1 MPQFGPGPPKTQE
14 VYTDEGAQTGAGWG
28 AGIGGLLAALAV
40 PFTGGMSLAALPAM
54 AGAASIGAM
63 GGGLLGRA
71 GGSIYDYY
79 NPEEVELQD
88 PGSMYAQQA
97 PQLTPMYS
105 PPPPMM
111 NPYASASTSQP
122 YGGGMF
128 GGMPGGGGPI
138 MAPPPP
144 FLAGYQSPSQMGGY
158 MPLPYNQAM
167 QQPYY
172 T

>member
-1 MPQFGPGPPKTQE
+1 MPQFGQGPPETQK
-14 VYTDEGAQTGAGWG
+14 VYSSGGAESGAGWG
-28 AGIGGLLAALAV
+28 AGLGGLLAGLMAI
-40 PFTGGMSLAALPAM
+40 PTGGLSVATMPAFM
-54 AGAASIGAM
+54 AASTLGSM

-105 PPPPMM
+105 PPPTMM
-111 NPYASASTSQP
+111 NPFSSASTSQP

-128 GGMPGGGGPI
+128 GGMPGGGGQI
-138 MAPPPP
+138 TAPPPP
-144 FLAGYQSPSQMGGY
+144 LLAGYQSPSQMGGY